1 MEINQIL
8 IPTDFSPAAQHAQQ
22 WALRFAQSY
31 GATLH
36 LLHVVAEY
44 DPDWFGDDHTAMP
57 IAQIRENRYREA
69 KEGLAQLAPDPDAT
83 GIQVQHEIRH
93 GMDVANAILTVGD
106 EIDADLIVTG
116 THGREGLA
124 HVLLGSVAEKVV
136 RRARCP
142 VLTVGTE
149 AADQPSIQRVLAPID
164 FSDPS
169 KYALRLAKEVTATY
183 SAQLDLLFVAEE
195 RTVPVFSDTG
205 IPRLNRLKMDPE
217 IVKDSSRAL
226 EQLSD
231 STDGPDVP
239 ARGHVAEGDVSKQ
252 VVRFAET
259 HDADLIIMATRGLSG
274 LDRFFL
280 GSVTQRVVRSAPC
293 PVLTVNIRKNRT
305 PDEGAASDESVASA
319 DNAKA

>member
-1 MEINQIL
+1 MEINRIL
-8 IPTDFSPAAQHAQQ
+8 VPTDFSTAARHAQR
-22 WALRFAQSY
+22 WASRFARSH
-31 GATLH
+31 GAALH
-36 LLHVVAEY
+36 FLHVVAEY
-44 DPDWFGDDHTAMP
+44 DPDWFGEDDTAMP
-57 IAQIRENRYREA
+57 IGQMKESRHQEA
-69 KEGLAQLAPDPDAT
+69 KEGLAQIAPDPDGT

-93 GMDVANAILTVGD
+93 GMDVADAILTVAD
-106 EIDADLIVTG
+106 DIEADLIVTG

-124 HVLLGSVAEKVV
+124 HVILGSVAEKVV

-169 KYALRLAKEVTATY
+169 KYALRLAKEVTASY
-183 SAQLDLLFVAEE
+183 SARLDLLFVAEE

-231 STDGPDVP
+231 STAGPDVP
-239 ARGHVAEGDVSKQ
+239 AQGHVAEGDVSKQ

-259 HDADLIIMATRGLSG
+259 HDVDLIVMATRGLSG
-274 LDRFFL
+274 LSRFLL

-293 PVLTVNIRKNRT
+293 PVFTVNVHEDVA
-305 PDEGAASDESVASA
+305 PGEDAASDESAA
-319 DNAKA
+319 DGVQA